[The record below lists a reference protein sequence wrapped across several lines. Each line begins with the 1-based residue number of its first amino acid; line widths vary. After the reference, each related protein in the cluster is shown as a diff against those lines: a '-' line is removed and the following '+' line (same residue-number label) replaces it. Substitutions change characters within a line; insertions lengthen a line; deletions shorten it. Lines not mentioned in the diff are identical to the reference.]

1 MSVFKDRHKFNKKI
15 RNGKRHIRVFPA
27 GGDPVILPRKI
38 VFYSGIRRDV
48 LFAEKVVLCYRCK
61 IRHMLGENCPVA
73 SPTPEGSVMSCTEQS
88 EIPQDSMAP
97 EKPDPSVKNQLSAES
112 REESSSTKERT
123 DGENPSTD
131 ETGND
136 SDSGSTSESND
147 EDDSELVS
155 SVPETPS
162 QKPVTSTSQTK
173 PLNGNP
179 AVNQKTDISS
189 RKHTIVKSQTIEL
202 ENRPLRTLIHF

>member
-1 MSVFKDRHKFNKKI
+1 
-15 RNGKRHIRVFPA
+15 
-27 GGDPVILPRKI
+27 
-38 VFYSGIRRDV
+38 
-48 LFAEKVVLCYRCK
+48 
-61 IRHMLGENCPVA
+61 
-73 SPTPEGSVMSCTEQS
+73 
-88 EIPQDSMAP
+88 MAP

-112 REESSSTKERT
+112 RQESSSTKERT
-123 DGENPSTD
+123 DGENSSTD

-136 SDSGSTSESND
+136 SGNDSRSTSESND

-189 RKHTIVKSQTIEL
+189 RKHAIVKSPTTEL
-202 ENRPLRTLIHF
+202 KK